1 MNARRK
7 QTGNALE
14 KQCDTTANGNAGCGV
29 QAPVNTSSSA
39 FNENGGGVYAT
50 EWRDDGIR
58 MWFFGRG
65 NEPSD
70 LTNTTATP
78 DPSTWGEPTADF
90 PDTHC
95 DIGNH
100 FRNASIIMN
109 IALCGDWAGA
119 QSIYSGQGDCPG
131 TCDNFV
137 ANNATAFEDAYWEI
151 KSFRVFSAE

>member
-14 KQCDTTANGNAGCGV
+14 KQCVTTANGNAGCGV
-29 QAPVNTSSSA
+29 QAPVNTSGSA

-65 NEPSD
+65 DEPSD

-90 PDTHC
+90 PDTLQHWQSLPERQHHHEHRALWRLGRSSI
-95 DIGNH
+95 DLQRPRRLS
-100 FRNASIIMN
+100 RN
-109 IALCGDWAGA
+109 L
-119 QSIYSGQGDCPG
+119 
-131 TCDNFV
+131 
-137 ANNATAFEDAYWEI
+137 
-151 KSFRVFSAE
+151 